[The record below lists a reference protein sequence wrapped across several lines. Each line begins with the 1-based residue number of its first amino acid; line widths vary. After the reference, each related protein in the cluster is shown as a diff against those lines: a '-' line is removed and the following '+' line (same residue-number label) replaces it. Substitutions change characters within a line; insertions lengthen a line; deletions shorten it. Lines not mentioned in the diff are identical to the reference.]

1 MLKGC
6 IGLIPAQSSHDKGV
20 WQQQACSYY
29 IFFLLFSVVLAGCS
43 ITLILRCPDLPSLC
57 FPAPRIN
64 HLLSPSSASPPL
76 FLLSPYFFS
85 SSLPSSPLVA
95 ANLYRFILLSIFI
108 SPLTGKSPIFVIP
121 SILSACIVAF
131 AFHNLP
137 LFELFL
143 LAYISSFVC
152 VLCACR
158 KIKRI
163 AETKHLLGAANS
175 AFKQL
180 IHPHPTVQL
189 CCTDSLKQ
197 DFCLMKMHQRLVNW
211 FFTWSDLTMILSL

>member
-1 MLKGC
+1 MISFSGWSSTSLLKGC
-6 IGLIPAQSSHDKGV
+6 IGLIPAQSLFEILPDKGM
-20 WQQQACSYY
+20 WQQQACPYY

-57 FPAPRIN
+57 SPAPRIN

-76 FLLSPYFFS
+76 FLPSPYFFS

-95 ANLYRFILLSIFI
+95 ANLYRFILLSVFI

-121 SILSACIVAF
+121 SMLSVCIVAF

-143 LAYISSFVC
+143 LACISSFVC
-152 VLCACR
+152 IVCLQ
-158 KIKRI
+158 KNQK
-163 AETKHLLGAANS
+163 NS
-175 AFKQL
+175 RNKAS
-180 IHPHPTVQL
+180 TG
-189 CCTDSLKQ
+189 CS
-197 DFCLMKMHQRLVNW
+197 
-211 FFTWSDLTMILSL
+211 